1 MSYYPEPNNH
11 IREKVK
17 LLLVLSNYATKKKLE
32 HATGLDI
39 SDLAAKKYFVAL
51 ELKVDKLEINELD
64 KILTGLN
71 KLKTKAYDLN
81 VDKIKAAPN
90 DLKKL
95 SDVVVDKE
103 VIKNTKPKK
112 INTKTNNLEKKIP
125 DASTLVKKI
134 NATQTNK
141 TQKKI
146 L

>member
-39 SDLAAKKYFVAL
+39 SDLAAKIYCVAL

-81 VDKIKAAPN
+81 VEKIKAAPN
-90 DLKKL
+90 DL
-95 SDVVVDKE
+95 
-103 VIKNTKPKK
+103 
-112 INTKTNNLEKKIP
+112 
-125 DASTLVKKI
+125 
-134 NATQTNK
+134 
-141 TQKKI
+141 
-146 L
+146 